1 MHDSTRAILEYNAGR
16 DPERLTRKL
25 AAMAADPFSFFRGT
39 NHLYAAS
46 VADFADSPLL
56 REAPCTL
63 VCGDLHLENYGSF
76 KGDNGLVYF
85 DMNDFDEALC
95 APFTVDLVRVLS
107 SLQVAA
113 RSWKLA
119 DEDAHNL
126 CRRFLDTYAA
136 TLVDGKPRW
145 VERATAVG
153 IVRDLLRGLRNRK
166 RAPYLRDRTVRDG
179 NQIKLR
185 VDGRRTLAASKD
197 EARRARRILEA
208 YAQQGNGHGQR
219 FVAVDVARRI
229 AGTGS
234 LGLER
239 YVVLARPENDP
250 DTLRLID
257 IKLAVPS
264 VWAQALGA
272 SGSSSGNVS
281 RWPVEAARVVS
292 VQRVSQAVSPAL
304 LRPVVYAGKGEPPCS
319 YVVKSL
325 QPTADRVAL
334 GTGKHVVANLDDAL
348 QTMAHVAAWCHLR
361 GCGRLG
367 TDLVERLQDFAAGT
381 AWRKSVLKL
390 ASHGRQVSLRQWREF
405 AEDYRA
411 AVGDAQ
417 GNAPHRR
424 A

>member
-25 AAMAADPFSFFRGT
+25 AAMADDPFSFFRGT

-46 VADFADSPLL
+46 VADSPLL
-56 REAPCTL
+56 HEAPRTL
-63 VCGDLHLENYGSF
+63 VCGDLHLDNYGSF

-85 DMNDFDEALC
+85 DMNDFDEAVC

-113 RSWKLA
+113 HSWKLA

-126 CRRFLDTYAA
+126 CRRFVDTYAA
-136 TLVDGKPRW
+136 ALVDGKPRW

-166 RAPYLRDRTVRDG
+166 RAPYLRERTVRDG
-179 NQIKLR
+179 NQIRLR
-185 VDGRRTLAASKD
+185 VDGHRTLAAGRD

-264 VWAQALGA
+264 VWAQALGVP
-272 SGSSSGNVS
+272 GNVS
-281 RWPVEAARVVS
+281 RWSAEAARVVG

-304 LRPVVYAGKGEPPCS
+304 LRPVVYADKGERPCS

-334 GTGKHVVANLDDAL
+334 GTGKHVVADLDDAL

-361 GCGRLG
+361 GCERFG
-367 TDLVERLQDFAAGT
+367 TDLVERLQDYAAGT

-390 ASHGRQVSLRQWREF
+390 AGHGRQVALRQWREF
-405 AEDYRA
+405 AQDYRA
-411 AVGDAQ
+411 AVGDVHH
-417 GNAPHRR
+417 GR

>member
-25 AAMAADPFSFFRGT
+25 AAIAADPFSFFRGT
-39 NHLYAAS
+39 NNLYAAS
-46 VADFADSPLL
+46 LADSPLVH
-56 REAPCTL
+56 EAPRTL

-85 DMNDFDEALC
+85 DMNDFDEAAG

-113 RSWKLA
+113 RGWKLA
-119 DEDAHNL
+119 DEDAGNL
-126 CRRFLDTYAA
+126 CRRFLETYAA
-136 TLVDGKPRW
+136 ALVEGKPRW

-153 IVRDLLRGLRNRK
+153 IVRDLLRGLRTRK
-166 RAPYLRDRTVRDG
+166 REPYLRERTVRDG

-197 EARRARRILEA
+197 EARRARHILEA

-239 YVVLARPENDP
+239 YVVLARPEKAP
-250 DTLRLID
+250 DMLRLID
-257 IKLAVPS
+257 IKLSVPS
-264 VWAQALGA
+264 VWAGALGA
-272 SGSSSGNVS
+272 SCSVASWHS
-281 RWPVEAARVVS
+281 EAARVVGI
-292 VQRVSQAVSPAL
+292 QRVSQAVSPAL
-304 LRPVVYAGKGEPPCS
+304 LRPVVWGPKGERPQS
-319 YVVKSL
+319 YLVKSL
-325 QPTADRVAL
+325 QPTADRVSL

-348 QTMAHVAAWCHLR
+348 QTMARVAAWCHLR
-361 GCGRLG
+361 GCGRFG
-367 TDLVERLQDFAAGT
+367 TDLVAQVQDYAAGT
-381 AWRKSVLKL
+381 AWRKSALKL
-390 ASHGRQVSLRQWREF
+390 AAHGRQVSLRQWREF
-405 AEDYRA
+405 AEDYRE
-411 AVGDAQ
+411 AVGAAKEQ
-417 GNAPHRR
+417 GKR
-424 A
+424 

>member
-25 AAMAADPFSFFRGT
+25 AAMADDPFSFFRGT

-46 VADFADSPLL
+46 VADSPLL
-56 REAPCTL
+56 HEAPRTL
-63 VCGDLHLENYGSF
+63 VCGDLHLDNYGSF

-85 DMNDFDEALC
+85 DMNDFDEAVC

-126 CRRFLDTYAA
+126 CRRFVDTYATA
-136 TLVDGKPRW
+136 LVDGKPRW

-166 RAPYLRDRTVRDG
+166 RAPYLRERTVRDG
-179 NQIKLR
+179 NQVRLR
-185 VDGRRTLAASKD
+185 VDGHRTLAAGRD

-208 YAQQGNGHGQR
+208 YTQQGNGHGQR

-264 VWAQALGA
+264 VWAQALGVP
-272 SGSSSGNVS
+272 GNVS
-281 RWPVEAARVVS
+281 RWSAEAARVVG

-304 LRPVVYAGKGEPPCS
+304 LRPVVYAGKGERPCS

-334 GTGKHVVANLDDAL
+334 GTGKHVVADLDDAL

-361 GCGRLG
+361 GCGRFG
-367 TDLVERLQDFAAGT
+367 TDLVERLQDYAAGT

-390 ASHGRQVSLRQWREF
+390 AGHGRQVALRQWREF
-405 AEDYRA
+405 AQDYRA
-411 AVGDAQ
+411 AVGDVHH
-417 GNAPHRR
+417 GR

>member
-46 VADFADSPLL
+46 VADAPLL
-56 REAPCTL
+56 HEAPRTL

-113 RSWKLA
+113 RSWRLA

-136 TLVDGKPRW
+136 ALVDGKPRW

-153 IVRDLLRGLRNRK
+153 IVRDLLRGLRDRK
-166 RAPYLRDRTVRDG
+166 RGPYLRDRTVRDG

-185 VDGRRTLAASKD
+185 VDGRRTLAAGKD

-264 VWAQALGA
+264 VWAQALGT
-272 SGSSSGNVS
+272 SGSVS
-281 RWPVEAARVVS
+281 PWPAEAARVVGA
-292 VQRVSQAVSPAL
+292 QRVSQAVSPAL
-304 LRPVVYAGKGEPPCS
+304 LRPVVYAGKGERPCS

-334 GTGKHVVANLDDAL
+334 GTGKHVVADLDDAL
-348 QTMAHVAAWCHLR
+348 QTMARVAAWCHLR
-361 GCGRLG
+361 GCGRFG
-367 TDLVERLQDFAAGT
+367 TDLIERLQDDAAGT
-381 AWRKSVLKL
+381 AWRKSALKL
-390 ASHGRQVSLRQWREF
+390 AGHGRQVSLRQWREF
-405 AEDYRA
+405 AGDYRE
-411 AVGDAQ
+411 AVGEAKGDT
-417 GNAPHRR
+417 HRGR

>member
-25 AAMAADPFSFFRGT
+25 AAMADDPFSFFRGT
-39 NHLYAAS
+39 NHLYADS
-46 VADFADSPLL
+46 VADSPLL
-56 REAPCTL
+56 HEAPRTL
-63 VCGDLHLENYGSF
+63 VCGDLHLDNYGSF

-85 DMNDFDEALC
+85 DMNDFDEAVC

-126 CRRFLDTYAA
+126 CRRFVDTYAA
-136 TLVDGKPRW
+136 ALVDGKPRW

-166 RAPYLRDRTVRDG
+166 RAPYLRERTVRDG
-179 NQIKLR
+179 NQVRLR
-185 VDGRRTLAASKD
+185 VDGHRTLAAGRD

-264 VWAQALGA
+264 VWAQALGVP
-272 SGSSSGNVS
+272 GNVS
-281 RWPVEAARVVS
+281 RWSAEAARVVG

-304 LRPVVYAGKGEPPCS
+304 LRPVVYAGKGERACS

-334 GTGKHVVANLDDAL
+334 GTGKHVVADLDDAL
-348 QTMAHVAAWCHLR
+348 RTMAHVAAWCHLR
-361 GCGRLG
+361 GCGRFG
-367 TDLVERLQDFAAGT
+367 TDLVERLQDYAAGT

-390 ASHGRQVSLRQWREF
+390 AGHGRQVALRQWREF
-405 AEDYRA
+405 AQDYRA
-411 AVGDAQ
+411 AVGDVHH
-417 GNAPHRR
+417 GR

>member
-25 AAMAADPFSFFRGT
+25 AAMADDPFSFFRGT

-46 VADFADSPLL
+46 VADSPLL
-56 REAPCTL
+56 HEAPRTL
-63 VCGDLHLENYGSF
+63 VCGDLHLDNYGSF

-85 DMNDFDEALC
+85 DMNDFDEAVC

-126 CRRFLDTYAA
+126 CRRFVDTYAA
-136 TLVDGKPRW
+136 ALVDGKPRW

-166 RAPYLRDRTVRDG
+166 RAPYLRERTVRDG
-179 NQIKLR
+179 NQIRLR
-185 VDGRRTLAASKD
+185 VDGHRTLAAGRD

-257 IKLAVPS
+257 IKLAIPS
-264 VWAQALGA
+264 VWAQALGVPA
-272 SGSSSGNVS
+272 NVS
-281 RWPVEAARVVS
+281 RWSAEAARVVG

-304 LRPVVYAGKGEPPCS
+304 LRPVVYAGKGERPCS

-334 GTGKHVVANLDDAL
+334 GTGKHVVADLDDAL

-361 GCGRLG
+361 GCGRFG
-367 TDLVERLQDFAAGT
+367 TDLVERLQDYAVGT

-390 ASHGRQVSLRQWREF
+390 AGHGRQVALRQWREF
-405 AEDYRA
+405 AQDYRA
-411 AVGDAQ
+411 AMGDA
-417 GNAPHRR
+417 HHER